1 MLAEKQT
8 NIVQK
13 GKHMENE
20 NRTVAGYKIIK
31 SLTVANAEYALGQDE
46 KNPDFYATWRVFDH
60 DNFRWG
66 AYFTGNDGSQN
77 LLAAEKSLCQRA
89 LTEVNNNYPEEEIE
103 FTTSAIVRTLFGER
117 HCFGLTQ
124 DEMAMI
130 HHAVE
135 RQNITESI
143 STMVADKNIDPY
155 SENNAKLIAKIADKF
170 ISDFNRG
177 LGHDVALE
185 EYIKEHIAEF
195 EKDLAPKLYD
205 TSYLDTSPCSDY
217 TGKVMLLRPDA
228 LSEEYRESK
237 YQLFLAEGGFGCN
250 PESSGRAVIGHFLF
264 DKEDTR
270 MNREDFFGV
279 FDEKY
284 LPEWAKENLAEL
296 RGDNNS
302 EDNDSPDMN

>member
-1 MLAEKQT
+1 
-8 NIVQK
+8 
-13 GKHMENE
+13 MENE

-60 DNFRWG
+60 DDFQWG
-66 AYFTGNDGSQN
+66 AYFTDGNGAEN

-117 HCFGLTQ
+117 HRFGLTQ
-124 DEMAMI
+124 GEMYMI

-135 RQNITESI
+135 QYNIIASI
-143 STMVADKNIDPY
+143 SEKIADRNIDPF
-155 SENNAKLIAKIADKF
+155 SENNAKVIAEIADKF

-185 EYIKEHIAEF
+185 EHIKEHIAEF

-237 YQLFLAEGGFGCN
+237 YQLFLAEAGFGCN
-250 PESSGRAVIGHFLF
+250 PNGSGRTIFGHYLF
-264 DKEDTR
+264 DKEKTSMLR
-270 MNREDFFGV
+270 PDFFGV

-302 EDNDSPDMN
+302 EDNDSEDNDSPDMN

>member
-1 MLAEKQT
+1 M
-8 NIVQK
+8 N
-13 GKHMENE
+13 NE

-31 SLTVANAEYALGQDE
+31 SLTVANAEYVLGQNE
-46 KNPDFYATWRVFDH
+46 NNPDFYATWRVFDH
-60 DNFRWG
+60 DDFQWG
-66 AYFTGNDGSQN
+66 AYFTDGNGAEN

-103 FTTSAIVRTLFGER
+103 FTASAIVRTLFGECHR
-117 HCFGLTQ
+117 FGLTQ
-124 DEMAMI
+124 GEMYMI

-135 RQNITESI
+135 QYNIIASI
-143 STMVADKNIDPY
+143 SEKIADRNIDAF
-155 SENNAKLIAKIADKF
+155 SENNAKVIAEIADKF
-170 ISDFNRG
+170 INDFNRG
-177 LGHDVALE
+177 IGHDVALE
-185 EYIKEHIAEF
+185 EYITEHIAEF

-279 FDEKY
+279 FDERY
-284 LPEWAKENLAEL
+284 LPEWAKEKLAEL

>member
-1 MLAEKQT
+1 M
-8 NIVQK
+8 N
-13 GKHMENE
+13 NE

-31 SLTVANAEYALGQDE
+31 SLTVANAEYVLGQNE
-46 KNPDFYATWRVFDH
+46 NNPDFYATWRVFDH
-60 DNFRWG
+60 DDFQWG
-66 AYFTGNDGSQN
+66 AYFTDGNGAVN

-89 LTEVNNNYPEEEIE
+89 LTEVNNNYSEEEIE

-117 HCFGLTQ
+117 HRFGLTQ
-124 DEMAMI
+124 GEMYMI

-135 RQNITESI
+135 QYNIIASI
-143 STMVADKNIDPY
+143 SEKIADRNIDPF
-155 SENNAKLIAKIADKF
+155 SESNAKVIAEIADKF
-170 ISDFNRG
+170 INDFNRG
-177 LGHDVALE
+177 IGHDVALE
-185 EYIKEHIAEF
+185 EYITEHIAEF

-205 TSYLDTSPCSDY
+205 MSYLDTSPCSDY
-217 TGKVMLLRPDA
+217 TGKVMLLRPNA

-284 LPEWAKENLAEL
+284 LPEWAKENLSLLISARKL
-296 RGDNNS
+296 R
-302 EDNDSPDMN
+302 